1 MWEYNHTSNLAHS
14 AYADR
19 PYYAVAYDDELYHY
33 GILGMKW
40 GVRKERPTSG
50 TGHSRGRKKLTARQ
64 KKIIR
69 NVAIGAGITGA
80 AIGGGILLSKTG
92 AGQRTLAG
100 LRRYKQAAKATKGM
114 SEGQLRLMR
123 QNGGKVEKNVA
134 TGALKFLKGK
144 NAISNG
150 GQRTLAGVR
159 RYGQA
164 MSEGQLRLMRANG
177 GKVEK
182 NVATGALKFLKGKN
196 TVKNTVKNTGK
207 TMTELVRDQ
216 NKFVK
221 TYPYTT
227 VSRIAKTAAIGG
239 LAGGVG
245 AAYAQQ
251 RKRKRS

>member
-50 TGHSRGRKKLTARQ
+50 NGRGRGRKKLTARQ

-69 NVAIGAGITGA
+69 NIAIGAGATGA
-80 AIGGGILLSKTG
+80 AIGGGILLSKT
-92 AGQRTLAG
+92 R
-100 LRRYKQAAKATKGM
+100 
-114 SEGQLRLMR
+114 
-123 QNGGKVEKNVA
+123 
-134 TGALKFLKGK
+134 
-144 NAISNG
+144 G
-150 GQRTLAGVR
+150 GQRALAGVR

-164 MSEGQLRLMRANG
+164 MRATKGMSEGQLRLMRANG

-196 TVKNTVKNTGK
+196 AVKNTGK
-207 TMTELVRDQ
+207 TMAELVRDQ

-239 LAGGVG
+239 VAGGLG
-245 AAYAQQ
+245 AAYAQ
-251 RKRKRS
+251 KKKKRS

>member
-50 TGHSRGRKKLTARQ
+50 TGRGRGRKKLTARQ

-69 NVAIGAGITGA
+69 NVAIGAGATAAVAGLGYLGYKKGLGGKQGMQALKSTFQRGVGGASKSELAKSAATYSNHINKGLGRSARIGGVLGTAYGKTIPTQIATKKAVRGVVRNVTGA
-80 AIGGGILLSKTG
+80 VKTG
-92 AGQRTLAG
+92 ASRVG
-100 LRRYKQAAKATKGM
+100 Y
-114 SEGQLRLMR
+114 
-123 QNGGKVEKNVA
+123 
-134 TGALKFLKGK
+134 
-144 NAISNG
+144 
-150 GQRTLAGVR
+150 GVKST
-159 RYGQA
+159 A
-164 MSEGQLRLMRANG
+164 
-177 GKVEK
+177 
-182 NVATGALKFLKGKN
+182 
-196 TVKNTVKNTGK
+196 KNTGK
-207 TMTELVRDQ
+207 TMAELVRDQ

-239 LAGGVG
+239 VAGGLG
-245 AAYAQQ
+245 AAYAQKKKK
-251 RKRKRS
+251 KR